1 MELAFKHSFHI
12 RWVDTDTAQVMHYS
26 NYFRYFETCEEEFY
40 RSVGLNFKT
49 IFEKYGVALPR
60 LEAHCSYKAPCKFD
74 DEIEVTLQ
82 VKEIG
87 EKIIT
92 YNFQV
97 YLTEGNRLAADG
109 YLKVIAVN
117 DKWKSVQ
124 IPDELTKVIRKIGA

>member
-1 MELAFKHSFHI
+1 MVFKHTFQI
-12 RWVDTDTAQVMHYS
+12 RWVDTDGARVMHYS
-26 NYFRYFETCEEEFY
+26 NYFRYFEACEEEY
-40 RSVGLNFKT
+40 YQSLGLDFKT

-82 VKEIG
+82 LKEIG

-97 YLTEGNRLAADG
+97 YLTEGSRLAAEG

-124 IPDELTKVIRKIGA
+124 IPDELTKAIRKIGA